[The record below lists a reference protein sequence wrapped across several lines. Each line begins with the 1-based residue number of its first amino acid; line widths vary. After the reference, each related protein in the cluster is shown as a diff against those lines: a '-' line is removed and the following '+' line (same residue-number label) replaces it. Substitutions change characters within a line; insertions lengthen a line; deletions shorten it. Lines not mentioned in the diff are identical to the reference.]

1 MNPSSADD
9 RDSASSLRLIGETL
23 AATAS
28 LEHLASLIVSRILT
42 ATRAQ
47 RVAMLARDSKGKF
60 GPIAATASEENGS
73 AASRE
78 VLALPLPGRGYV
90 AGVVLV
96 QDAADRSLLESFV
109 LQAAPAVAAIGEVQC
124 GGGDLAA
131 VQARIAGKVLH
142 EVNNRLGAIQ
152 IYAYLLTERLKR
164 ADDTSG
170 VEVVTKLSSA
180 VDRLGTSITERANQD
195 GGTVPAR
202 DEVDLDALT
211 GGCVASVAGEL
222 PGRLTHRPDS
232 AGSVLV
238 HEAAFAEA
246 LRLVLRHLGSEAGA
260 ALAVASRRLSAER
273 AEITIEGGFG
283 VQGLANE
290 LFAGESS
297 ELGRALLRDI
307 VEGESGTV
315 SVVASDGGAVMRVQ
329 LGGGAG

>member
-28 LEHLASLIVSRILT
+28 LEHLARLIVSRILT

-164 ADDTSG
+164 AEDTSG

-273 AEITIEGGFG
+273 AEITVEGGFG

-315 SVVASDGGAVMRVQ
+315 SVVASDGGALMRVQ

>member
-1 MNPSSADD
+1 MAPS
-9 RDSASSLRLIGETL
+9 RLFTSCSTL
-23 AATAS
+23 PA
-28 LEHLASLIVSRILT
+28 I
-42 ATRAQ
+42 RAC
-47 RVAMLARDSKGKF
+47 
-60 GPIAATASEENGS
+60 T
-73 AASRE
+73 
-78 VLALPLPGRGYV
+78 
-90 AGVVLV
+90 
-96 QDAADRSLLESFV
+96 
-109 LQAAPAVAAIGEVQC
+109 AAIGEVQC

-164 ADDTSG
+164 AEDTSG

-202 DEVDLDALT
+202 AEVDLDALT

-222 PGRLTHRPDS
+222 QGRLTHQPGS
-232 AGSVLV
+232 AGAVLV
-238 HEAAFAEA
+238 HEAAFADA
-246 LRLVLRHLGSEAGA
+246 LRLVLRHLGSAAGA

-273 AEITIEGGFG
+273 AEITIEGGFD

-307 VEGESGTV
+307 VEGEAGTV
-315 SVVASDGGAVMRVQ
+315 SVVAADGGAVVRVQ
-329 LGGGAG
+329 IGGGAG